1 MGHGTK
7 APGLA
12 PGKVRMTI
20 AGMVLAGPVS
30 IDSLA
35 TRLGTSPRTLQRRL
49 KQRGTTFWTLVAQ
62 CRFEIASALLRDTD
76 LPVQAIARQVG
87 YSTPGAFA
95 RAFANWAGQS
105 PRAFR
110 VEAAGPRPPSADW
123 REMGRTA
130 SGHRLPSIDDPDPSE
145 ET

>member
-1 MGHGTK
+1 MRRNTK
-7 APGLA
+7 VSGRAPRRLRA
-12 PGKVRMTI
+12 AI
-20 AGMVLAGPVS
+20 AGLVMVGPVS
-30 IDSLA
+30 LDMVA
-35 TRLGTSPRTLQRRL
+35 AELGTSPRTLQRRL
-49 KQRGTTFWTLVAQ
+49 KQRGMTFWALVAQ

-95 RAFANWAGQS
+95 RAFTGWAGLS

-110 VEAAGPRPPSADW
+110 TKAAGSRLALEDW
-123 REMGRTA
+123 REMGRTGP
-130 SGHRLPSIDDPDPSE
+130 GHPIPSPHEPDPSE